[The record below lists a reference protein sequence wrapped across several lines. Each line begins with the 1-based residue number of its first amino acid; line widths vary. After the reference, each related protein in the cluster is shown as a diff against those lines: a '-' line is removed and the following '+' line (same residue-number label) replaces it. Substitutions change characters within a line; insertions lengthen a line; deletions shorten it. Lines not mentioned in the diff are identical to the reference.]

1 MTRQEFANLLEKEG
15 STIYSFCC
23 YLTGNRDKADDLYQ
37 ETMLVAIEKCG
48 KIDKTEN
55 PKNRYCC
62 KELEKLEKKICT

>member
-48 KIDKTEN
+48 IGEIGKEN
-55 PKNRYCC
+55 MHVGR
-62 KELEKLEKKICT
+62 E